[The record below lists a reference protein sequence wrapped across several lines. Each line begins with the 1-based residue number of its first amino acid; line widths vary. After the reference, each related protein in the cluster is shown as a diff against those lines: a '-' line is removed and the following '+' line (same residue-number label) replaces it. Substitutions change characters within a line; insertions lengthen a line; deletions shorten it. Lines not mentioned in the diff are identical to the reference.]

1 MRDRVILLAG
11 AGNVRCAPPVLASL
25 ATWYPDDIISIS
37 LFDANLERLDL
48 ISRLAQKLFDDF
60 NRDLM
65 IRSSTDLAE
74 ASEGTTDLVLMLNED
89 GSRRMVGAVGSDTLQ
104 AFEEMEEDPFELR
117 KGDRNRPTPPDQL
130 SPATRNMLSQPKA
143 TGPRDEVILSA
154 AQLVLDHT
162 PNSNIVSLIRGVLL
176 PTGTEHLHLNW
187 PDPIDELKLP
197 LIPHQI
203 LRWIYSDEPTTDLI
217 EAGRNNA
224 FRAWLDG

>member
-11 AGNVRCAPPVLASL
+11 DGKVRCATPVLASL

-130 SPATRNMLSQPKA
+130 SPATDSWNEVANKHREEVCMEVYAAMVDCIDQGIGRIIAELLTA
-143 TGPRDEVILSA
+143 EDEELTPTMKLKRQFVHRKYA
-154 AQLVLDHT
+154 A
-162 PNSNIVSLIRGVLL
+162 
-176 PTGTEHLHLNW
+176 
-187 PDPIDELKLP
+187 
-197 LIPHQI
+197 
-203 LRWIYSDEPTTDLI
+203 LI
-217 EAGRNNA
+217 EGMYRGGAAG
-224 FRAWLDG
+224 